1 MIFAKRRLPII
12 LLTSILIV
20 LSLIVFP
27 LRNAIADEQSDK
39 LQKLNDEIS
48 QYEKEVEKLRDQA
61 NTLSNQIA
69 QFDAQ
74 INITTLKIS
83 QTEEKISSLGDRI
96 DRLEVSLQS
105 LSSAFSSRA
114 AETYKRSKV
123 SEPVY
128 MIISANDMSDAVSTF
143 HYLQKVQEA
152 DRSLLVRLQKAQG
165 TYKTEKLDQEDL
177 QDELEEQKSALGA
190 QKTAK
195 AELLQVTRNDE
206 KRYQQLLAKA
216 RAELDAIQ
224 AIIAG
229 KGKETEVGHIDQG
242 SRIASVIPG
251 SSACSSG
258 GHLHFEV
265 VKDSSHQNPTNFLS
279 NKGVE
284 WDNAPD
290 SPFSF
295 NGSWQWPVNDPVRIT
310 QGYGM
315 TFYAST
321 LRYYGGAPHTGIDM
335 VNQSDYSVKAVKP
348 GTMYRGS
355 IACGGGTLRYVH
367 VEHEDGYSTYYLH
380 VNY

>member
-1 MIFAKRRLPII
+1 MIFARGKLPII
-12 LLTSILIV
+12 LLTSIFVV
-20 LSLIVFP
+20 LALVVLP
-27 LRNAIADEQSDK
+27 LHSVVADEQEDK
-39 LQKLNDEIS
+39 LQKLNEEII
-48 QYEKEVEKLRDQA
+48 QYEKEIDRLKDQA

-74 INITTLKIS
+74 INLTTLKIS
-83 QTEEKISSLGDRI
+83 QTEEKIASLGDRI
-96 DRLEVSLQS
+96 DRLEISLQS
-105 LSSAFSSRA
+105 LSNAFSSRA
-114 AETYKRSKV
+114 AETYKMSKV

-128 MIISANDMSDAVSTF
+128 MIISANDMGDAVSTF

-165 TYKTEKLDQEDL
+165 TYKTEKKDQEDL
-177 QDELEEQKSALGA
+177 QAELEDQKKVLGA

-206 KRYQQLLAKA
+206 KRYQQLLSKA
-216 RAELDAIQ
+216 RAELVAIQ

-229 KGKETEVGHIDQG
+229 KGKETEAGHIDQG
-242 SRIASVIPG
+242 SRIASIIPG
-251 SSACSSG
+251 SSVCSSG

-295 NGSWQWPVNDPVRIT
+295 NGSWQWPLNDPVRIT

-335 VNQSDYSVKAVKP
+335 VNQGDYSVKAVKP
-348 GTMYRGS
+348 GTLYRGS

-367 VEHEDGYSTYYLH
+367 IEQEDGYDTYYLH